1 MFKKLSYVSVL
12 LVGFGLIS
20 PVSAQDVWV
29 DFTSDFHDG
38 QDGNPNQVAD
48 WIDELNQATSRAS
61 VTTFTAGERL
71 QIQNNILG
79 RLNTVYADYNIN
91 FTTTQPTGVHDVLY
105 FGQDNDN
112 PGVGGTFGSAQSDIG
127 NLDANTYTAFFLNNP
142 NGNPGSVPKV
152 ATGNF
157 NGFLEPAFDTRA
169 ELIGE
174 LSNAL
179 GGTASHELGHTF
191 GLQHYFAY
199 SNAGI
204 TPSNFSSTGGLQN
217 QHIIATGSTGLNE
230 AERESGTRTLS
241 PYSQVMLDIAGGVTS
256 RLNTFGRENVTLV
269 DNPVFSD
276 ASELEDGIDFGN
288 TIATAQQLSFQ
299 VGDSSNADISFIE
312 GDIDGGSS
320 DIDVFSFTTNAE
332 ATFSS
337 SVFSEELRFARE
349 FDPVLELLDSDGNLI
364 AMSDDVDW
372 LGDQI
377 TVDEAVD
384 VTRTDSNLSDDPFLF
399 NILLDPGT
407 YYLQLSAAST
417 EISDDAESGD
427 QYFLLTSLSPA
438 SVSVVPEPS
447 SAFLLALI
455 GGGLLGRRRRSIL

>member
-1 MFKKLSYVSVL
+1 MFKKLLYLPVL
-12 LVGFGLIS
+12 LVGFSLAS

-38 QDGNPNQVAD
+38 EDGNPNGVAD

-79 RLNTVYADYNIN
+79 RLNTVYGDYNIN
-91 FTTTQPTGVHDVLY
+91 FTTTQPTGDHDVLY
-105 FGQDNDN
+105 LGQDNDN

-127 NLDANTYTAFFLNNP
+127 NLDANSYTAFFLANP
-142 NGNPGSVPKV
+142 TGNPGSVPKV

-157 NGFLEPAFDTRA
+157 NSFLEPAFDTRQ

-204 TPSNFSSTGGLQN
+204 APSNFNSTGGLQN

-230 AERESGTRTLS
+230 RERESGTRTLS
-241 PYSQVMLDIAGGVTS
+241 PYSRVMLDIAGGVTS
-256 RLNTFGRENVTLV
+256 RLGTFGRENFTLV

-276 ASELEDGIDFGN
+276 ASELEDGVDFGN

-299 VGDSSNADISFIE
+299 VGESSNSDISFVE

-320 DIDVFSFTTNAE
+320 DVDVFRFTTSAE

-349 FDPVLELLDSDGNLI
+349 FDPVLELLDSSGNVI
-364 AMSDDVDW
+364 AFSDDVDW
-372 LGDQI
+372 LGDRI

-384 VTRTDSNLSDDPFLF
+384 VTRSDSNFSDDPFLF

-407 YYLQLSAAST
+407 YYLQISAATT

-427 QYFLLTSLSPA
+427 QYFLLTSLSPS

-447 SAFLLALI
+447 SVFVLALTA
-455 GGGLLGRRRRSIL
+455 GGLLGRRRRSIA